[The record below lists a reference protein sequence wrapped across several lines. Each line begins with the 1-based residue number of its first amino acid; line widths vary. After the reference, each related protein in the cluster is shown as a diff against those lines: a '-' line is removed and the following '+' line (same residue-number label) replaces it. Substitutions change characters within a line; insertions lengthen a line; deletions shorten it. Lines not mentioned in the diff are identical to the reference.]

1 MSRFEE
7 VCRPVIFEQNNSE
20 FSYWGK
26 GTSFLIANRSY
37 YYWITAS
44 HVLLNMGGGA
54 ESLRIFPSD
63 NSRISLP
70 YNQQYMVTKGTT
82 DDEDYKDI
90 FMLRIDLKEF
100 DSSGDAPLVAQDLE
114 QGIMPAESLK
124 PDDELWI
131 VGYPSESNFID
142 YDSYKINNTRSVIRA
157 IYKDK
162 SISDYCHELTI
173 ETSINLESYDGLS
186 GSPVFYMKHVNHNGE
201 TVDSPLLV
209 GMLLR
214 GSASSRIAHFV
225 SSSVISNIVN
235 LVEENA

>member
-1 MSRFEE
+1 M
-7 VCRPVIFEQNNSE
+7 
-20 FSYWGK
+20 
-26 GTSFLIANRSY
+26 
-37 YYWITAS
+37 ITAS